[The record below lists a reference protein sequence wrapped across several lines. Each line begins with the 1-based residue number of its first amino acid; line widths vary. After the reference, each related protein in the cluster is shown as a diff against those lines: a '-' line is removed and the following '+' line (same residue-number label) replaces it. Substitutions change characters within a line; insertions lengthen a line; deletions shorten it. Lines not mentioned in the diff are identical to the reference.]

1 MSTESEIKTET
12 KTESKTESKTENGE
26 SLKIFTLRNIPES
39 TRKRWK
45 VICTI
50 ESITMEEFALM
61 AIQEKIIRYSQE
73 HTKA

>member
-1 MSTESEIKTET
+1 MSTESNVNATSPTSDKKEK
-12 KTESKTESKTENGE
+12 ENGE
-26 SLKIFTLRNIPES
+26 ELKIFTLRNIPES

-45 VICTI
+45 IICTV

-73 HTKA
+73 HTKV